1 MVEQRRPAINNA
13 DSIAGHVI
21 YMPKFIVSLYLI
33 TSSPVFA
40 CIASENFDI
49 YFSRDSSHISN
60 AEIVRIAK
68 WTIDQKLNYANH
80 LTKETTL
87 ISGHAEASEPEAL
100 ALAQSRL
107 QTAYALLEQLGF
119 LRGTIKKS
127 ARVYSHG
134 DVDNGRR
141 VEISFL
147 PDCPNKCCDGK

>member
-21 YMPKFIVSLYLI
+21 YMPKFIIGLCLI
-33 TSSPVFA
+33 TSSPAFA
-40 CIASENFDI
+40 CIASENLDI

-87 ISGHAEASEPEAL
+87 ISGHAEESEPEAL

>member
-1 MVEQRRPAINNA
+1 
-13 DSIAGHVI
+13 
-21 YMPKFIVSLYLI
+21 MPTALQGTSFTMLKFIVCLSLL
-33 TSSPVFA
+33 TSNPAFA

-49 YFSRDSSHISN
+49 YFSRDSSYISN
-60 AEIVRIAK
+60 SEIVRIAK
-68 WTIDQKLNYANH
+68 WVADQKLNYANH

-87 ISGHAEASEPEAL
+87 ISGHAEESEPAAL

-119 LRGTIKKS
+119 LRGTINKS
-127 ARVYSHG
+127 TSVYSQR